1 MARMTPLN
9 PVAARGA
16 LAALTVAAALLL
28 GGCGK
33 EITPASVT
41 GGSDALTIQSTG
53 SLPPMYLQEPYTAPV
68 AVSGG
73 AGPYSLRVTAGSLP
87 PGITLNSAGLQL
99 TGKPEKAGT
108 YTFTLETT
116 DSRLNSKSREFTVT
130 VAALPPLTLA
140 PTLPAGEIRG
150 ETRVPVTITHP
161 RDVRAARVVWTLP
174 EGARV
179 TRVQLGDGN
188 GSGLLFVKQTGQQL
202 TVDLGFRA
210 VPRSGARV
218 LLVSVKPAK
227 AVKLTS
233 TGFTYEARDGTGK
246 VIAGSPA
253 ATAAPATP
261 TPPVTP
267 PTEPGTPPAE
277 TPGTPPPSGGGQ

>member
-1 MARMTPLN
+1 M
-9 PVAARGA
+9 
-16 LAALTVAAALLL
+16 
-28 GGCGK
+28 
-33 EITPASVT
+33 
-41 GGSDALTIQSTG
+41 
-53 SLPPMYLQEPYTAPV
+53 
-68 AVSGG
+68 
-73 AGPYSLRVTAGSLP
+73 
-87 PGITLNSAGLQL
+87 
-99 TGKPEKAGT
+99 
-108 YTFTLETT
+108 
-116 DSRLNSKSREFTVT
+116 
-130 VAALPPLTLA
+130 
-140 PTLPAGEIRG
+140 
-150 ETRVPVTITHP
+150 PVTITHP

-233 TGFTYEARDGTGK
+233 TGFSYEARDGTGK

-253 ATAAPATP
+253 ATAAPATPAAGTPSPTATP